1 MYVMR
6 DISVG
11 MFRFKDVE
19 EREIDKSMGNVER
32 VHVPNERPMKK
43 ESPLTLMGSRRS
55 FSKDGME

>member
-11 MFRFKDVE
+11 MFRFKDE

-43 ESPLTLMGSRRS
+43 ESPLTLMGSRWS